1 MNQPQ
6 LNPRDGANI
15 PKREI
20 LSNDQKKIMAQ
31 VAELTKSENHAI
43 SVLVQAQEAT
53 LNAVEDCNDRLQSI
67 VDMFV
72 KTLQHFQVPLPKGL
86 ESAIISGE
94 YNPDEITPPDDDDD
108 DDEDEDDLKSPA

>member
-6 LNPRDGANI
+6 LNPRDGQSI
-15 PKREI
+15 PKREM
-20 LSNDQKKIMAQ
+20 LSNDQKRIMAQ

-86 ESAIISGE
+86 ESAITSGE
-94 YNPDEITPPDDDDD
+94 YNPDEITPTE
-108 DDEDEDDLKSPA
+108 DEDEDDEEEDELAKP